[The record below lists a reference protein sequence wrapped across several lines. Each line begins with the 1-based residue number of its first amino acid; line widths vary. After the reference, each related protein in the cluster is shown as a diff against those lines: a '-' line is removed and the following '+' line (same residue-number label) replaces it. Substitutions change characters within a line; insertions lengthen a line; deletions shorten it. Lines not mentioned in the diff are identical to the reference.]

1 MIPLV
6 HDFDG
11 ERVLIFGGGP
21 VGARRARL
29 FASEADVIVASPAFT
44 DEDFGEA
51 QLVRAM
57 PDPENIDTWIT
68 DVDPALVVAA
78 TDDEMVNEAIARAA
92 SERQILWS
100 RADTGTEGGGVTIP
114 ATARSGSVVV
124 SVSTGGTSP
133 TVSRYLRQE
142 IEPLVE
148 GSGEM
153 AELVAGL
160 REELQQSDLS
170 QADRRDA
177 LRTVV
182 NSEAVWKALDTGGSK
197 PKQVARNVLA
207 DVAGG
212 FP

>member
-11 ERVLIFGGGP
+11 EHVLIFGGGS

-29 FASEADVIVASPAFT
+29 FAGEADVIVVSPQFA
-44 DEDFGEA
+44 DEDFGGA
-51 QLVRAM
+51 RLVRAR
-57 PDPENIDTWIT
+57 PDPEDVDTWIA
-68 DVDPALVVAA
+68 DVDPALVIAA
-78 TDDEMVNEAIARAA
+78 TDDERVNEAIARAA

-100 RADTGTEGGGVTIP
+100 RADTGSEDGGVTVP
-114 ATARSGSVVV
+114 ATAQSGSVVV
-124 SVSTGGTSP
+124 SISTDGTSP

-142 IEPLVE
+142 IEPVVE

-153 AELVAGL
+153 AELITGL

-197 PKQVARNVLA
+197 PEQVARNVLA

-212 FP
+212 LS